1 MTTNIAEV
9 LKLAAKPVK
18 YDNDEK
24 TWLEFRFK
32 LENYLTLVDERYVGL
47 LLDAESQPVANLPTG
62 TEESAVTIR
71 TLSHTLYA
79 LLATLTT
86 GRSLRLVQRVPN
98 RNGFEVWRQMAAENA
113 PKTAGRRFAMLQAV
127 LQPGMSDNPG
137 KFEETWKSWEHQMD
151 IYENLSSTK
160 LDDDV
165 KISVVLRECPQKLR
179 DHLLVNSQQFESNYD
194 RLRAIIQAFLNT
206 NKTWIV
212 NDFRETVPMDVDY
225 IGKSKGKGKSKS
237 KSKGKSKGKS
247 GNNSKGK
254 SKGKSKDRNQ
264 GKGKGKINSKGKG
277 KGKPSN
283 DKECYV
289 CGKKG
294 HLARDCWSRAN
305 HDKMVNEVEVEDPN
319 AEPDEEYVY
328 TIDHEVNV
336 VDLSQSGCGVNNI
349 KEKKTAR
356 VWDPRTQEQT
366 AREWDHPRTQEQTA
380 REWDP
385 KTHESLVMVDSGASV
400 NVCPKWFGNTK
411 LEQSDDATC
420 LRGANGKTLQEYGK
434 RRICLKIC
442 GQTKQY
448 DFHVVDVT
456 KPILSASSLCEH
468 GAETHLAKES
478 FLRFGN
484 EHEPL
489 IRKGGVYFVKVQ
501 TVNSCVRADGC
512 TEKTDAYKQTDSRKT
527 DAYKQTDSRKTDVY
541 ELMDSQ
547 KTDAYELMDSQKTD
561 AYELMDSRKTDAY
574 KLMDSRRTDAYKQT
588 DSRKTD
594 AYELMD
600 SRKTDAYKLMD
611 SQKTDAN
618 ELTDSRK
625 TDAYKLMDSRKTD
638 AYELMDSQKIDAYE
652 LMDAQKIDA
661 YKMTGAQK
669 KKSDEYEMTDAQK
682 SHEYKMTGAQKK
694 KSDEYEMTDAQ
705 KSHEYKMTGAQ
716 KKKSDEYEMTDAQK
730 IDAYEMTGAQKSH
743 EYEMTGAQKIDAY
756 KMTGAQKKK
765 IDAYELT
772 DAQKIDACKMTG
784 AQKKKIDSYE
794 LTDARKSHAYKMT
807 GAQKKKNDGYEMT
820 DAQKTDAYEMT
831 DAQKTD
837 AYEMTDAQKKKIDA
851 YKLTDAEKQKTDVY
865 ELMDSQK
872 KIDAY
877 KMTGAQKSHEYELTD
892 AQKKKA
898 DEYELTDA
906 QKKKTDVYKLMDSQ
920 KKTDAYKLMDSQK
933 KTDAYKTTG
942 AQKNHE
948 YEMTGTQKKI
958 DAYKMKG
965 SQKIREYELTGAQKK
980 IDAYRLMDSQKT
992 REYNLTGAQK
1002 TDENSSCVK
1011 VRKNDGVEIIH
1022 ECQRKRNVD
1031 VKPVVQDPMDD
1042 DRVPVESGTEMTPVP
1057 REPSEFEKQ
1066 KHNLTHIPF
1075 QPWCTSCVKGKAQA
1089 DPHKRTERIIEDSEL
1104 PVIQCDYLML
1114 KDTAGTGG
1122 LNAQHVC
1129 ENIWIRHV
1137 HSC

>member
-9 LKLAAKPVK
+9 LKLAAKPVQ

-336 VDLSQSGCGVNNI
+336 VDLSQSGCEVNNI

-356 VWDPRTQEQT
+356 VWDPRTQEQTAREWDHPRTQEQT

-420 LRGANGKTLQEYGK
+420 LRGANGKPLQEYGK

-512 TEKTDAYKQTDSRKT
+512 TEKTDAYK
-527 DAYKQTDSRKTDVY
+527 
-541 ELMDSQ
+541 
-547 KTDAYELMDSQKTD
+547 
-561 AYELMDSRKTDAY
+561 
-574 KLMDSRRTDAYKQT
+574 
-588 DSRKTD
+588 
-594 AYELMD
+594 
-600 SRKTDAYKLMD
+600 
-611 SQKTDAN
+611 
-618 ELTDSRK
+618 LTDSRK

-638 AYELMDSQKIDAYE
+638 AYKQTDS
-652 LMDAQKIDA
+652 
-661 YKMTGAQK
+661 
-669 KKSDEYEMTDAQK
+669 
-682 SHEYKMTGAQKK
+682 
-694 KSDEYEMTDAQ
+694 
-705 KSHEYKMTGAQ
+705 
-716 KKKSDEYEMTDAQK
+716 
-730 IDAYEMTGAQKSH
+730 
-743 EYEMTGAQKIDAY
+743 
-756 KMTGAQKKK
+756 
-765 IDAYELT
+765 
-772 DAQKIDACKMTG
+772 
-784 AQKKKIDSYE
+784 
-794 LTDARKSHAYKMT
+794 R
-807 GAQKKKNDGYEMT
+807 
-820 DAQKTDAYEMT
+820 KTDAY
-831 DAQKTD
+831 DGF
-837 AYEMTDAQKKKIDA
+837 
-851 YKLTDAEKQKTDVY
+851 
-865 ELMDSQK
+865 S
-872 KIDAY
+872 
-877 KMTGAQKSHEYELTD
+877 
-892 AQKKKA
+892 
-898 DEYELTDA
+898 
-906 QKKKTDVYKLMDSQ
+906 
-920 KKTDAYKLMDSQK
+920 
-933 KTDAYKTTG
+933 
-942 AQKNHE
+942 
-948 YEMTGTQKKI
+948 
-958 DAYKMKG
+958 
-965 SQKIREYELTGAQKK
+965 
-980 IDAYRLMDSQKT
+980 
-992 REYNLTGAQK
+992 
-1002 TDENSSCVK
+1002 EN
-1011 VRKNDGVEIIH
+1011 
-1022 ECQRKRNVD
+1022 
-1031 VKPVVQDPMDD
+1031 
-1042 DRVPVESGTEMTPVP
+1042 
-1057 REPSEFEKQ
+1057 
-1066 KHNLTHIPF
+1066 
-1075 QPWCTSCVKGKAQA
+1075 
-1089 DPHKRTERIIEDSEL
+1089 
-1104 PVIQCDYLML
+1104 
-1114 KDTAGTGG
+1114 
-1122 LNAQHVC
+1122 
-1129 ENIWIRHV
+1129 
-1137 HSC
+1137 